1 MNQVAP
7 PNLPFP
13 AIPELAEENL
23 QEIDFNP
30 PVADHIDSFK
40 REIETLQAS
49 VRQLAL
55 ENESLKQL
63 IDSIYSSPEQKRKF
77 LVVLEK
83 KYKISR
89 RRACRLL
96 SLARSTCWYRSCAA
110 QIEPEEPQVALSSL
124 DTRQLIHRL
133 AKLSRQAQNCF
144 IPLDEKLQEQFE
156 YGLKRIGL
164 MHAALLSRTN
174 LKLAIEIF
182 SVWNKR
188 R

>member
-1 MNQVAP
+1 MNQVTQP
-7 PNLPFP
+7 LPFTSLP
-13 AIPELAEENL
+13 DITIEER

-30 PVADHIDSFK
+30 PTANHVALL
-40 REIETLQAS
+40 RQEIETLKDS
-49 VRQLAL
+49 VRQLTL

-63 IDSIYSSPEQKRKF
+63 IDNIYSSPDQKRKF
-77 LVVLEK
+77 LSVLEK

-96 SLARSTCWYRSCAA
+96 TFARSTCWYRSSTP
-110 QIEPEEPQVALSSL
+110 QPEPEEPQVEITSL

-133 AKLSRQAQNCF
+133 AKLSRQAENCF
-144 IPLDEKLQEQFE
+144 IPLDASLQEQFE

>member
-89 RRACRLL
+89 RRA
-96 SLARSTCWYRSCAA
+96 
-110 QIEPEEPQVALSSL
+110 
-124 DTRQLIHRL
+124 
-133 AKLSRQAQNCF
+133 
-144 IPLDEKLQEQFE
+144 
-156 YGLKRIGL
+156 
-164 MHAALLSRTN
+164 
-174 LKLAIEIF
+174 
-182 SVWNKR
+182 
-188 R
+188 